1 MLKFTKD
8 RIRLSVL
15 LGCIASVMQAQAAPG
30 VLSNKPMFLGTEIQP
45 NILWLVDDSG
55 SMDWEVLQSS
65 GARAAYGGLPNSGD
79 LDITPTRNDQDE
91 MLESCAG
98 YNVMYFDP
106 SRTYVPWTGVDT
118 NGNAYQDQS
127 ITSALRNPYNPGAGS
142 IDLTDDEGFGDPPG
156 YFVWNDA
163 DGDGVFDIG
172 ECPDPNRGGYDYN
185 GTFRATA
192 AGFGPAVMSATDLAN
207 FANWYSY
214 YRKREYVAKA
224 ALSQII
230 NDSQARMGLA
240 TLHNNSSVGT
250 QVEDVDDIS
259 IPLDANAQANKRQLM
274 EHLFEINSSG
284 GTPLRQTLARAGE
297 YFKVGANPGTSLFG
311 FAPSPNSP
319 ILDSN
324 NGGQCQQNFSI
335 LMSDGTWNGSNPS
348 VGNADADGATSP
360 YDGGSYA
367 DNQSNTLA
375 DVAMKYYEEDLAT
388 GLTNS
393 VPVIVG
399 TDENSAQHMVTYTV
413 AFGVN
418 GTLSSNPPNTTDAF
432 AWPTVNSGQ
441 TTTIDDMRHA
451 AWNGRGAFLNA
462 GNPDDLISS
471 LRAAIENIGDRDGAA
486 SAVAFN
492 STSLE
497 TDTLVFQARFDS
509 GGWHGTLVAFEFD
522 ENGVGN
528 LEWSAGTVLDDRDLV
543 NRPRNIITFNG
554 VEGIPFEF
562 PADYTSPTA
571 DELSVVQIADVL
583 ADSDFDVSTIDPA
596 QITSNQAFGEAMVSF
611 LRGGDENE
619 VDQGATYSFR
629 NRFDRRLGD
638 IIHSSPSFVG
648 KPGAAYPNRIE
659 GIGNE
664 YSDYIIAQENR
675 RPMVY
680 AGANDGM
687 LHAFRAVDG
696 FETFAYIPQF
706 LFDDRN
712 SRGLH
717 FLADEAYSHI
727 PYVDGSPLVADVFV
741 ESSWKTYLVGG
752 VRAGGKG
759 IYVLDITNPSAINE
773 GNADKLVKQEF
784 THDDL
789 GFTFSRPL
797 VGKMNNGRWAAIFG
811 NGYNSDPTGDGRAKL
826 FVLYLDGPGGFELID
841 TEVGSVT
848 AADCQNASSDCNG
861 LSSPTVLDLDS
872 NGTIDRVYAGDVQ
885 GNVWAFDLSNTV
897 SSAWKVAYK
906 DASDSP
912 TPLFTACSATP
923 CSQSTRQAITS
934 LSVANVHPDRLALS
948 TEPNLMVYVGTG
960 QWVSENDNLNTSTQ
974 TMYGIWD
981 AAVPA
986 LTRDNLQQQTISNS
1000 VSVIGGRDLSS
1011 NNVNY
1016 VVNSE
1021 LGWYIDLPDL
1031 GERIVV
1037 EPVVIDN
1044 LILFNTTV
1052 PDSASCNGGGY
1063 GYLMFADR
1071 MTGGAPGFVVL
1082 DLNND
1087 GIFDDTP
1094 VSGTRMS
1101 SIPGGGR
1108 LIDGKYVISDS
1119 GGNITD
1125 YGVQTGKSTP
1135 SSRDSWSVIK

>member
-1 MLKFTKD
+1 MILTKYKL
-8 RIRLSVL
+8 RVSVVL
-15 LGCIASVMQAQAAPG
+15 AFFASVAQVESAPG
-30 VLSNKPMFLGTEIQP
+30 VLADKPMFLGTEVQP

-55 SMDWEVLQSS
+55 SMDWEVLQSA
-65 GARAAYGGLPNSGD
+65 GARALYGGLPNNGN

-98 YNVMYFDP
+98 YNVMYFNP
-106 SRTYVPWTGVDT
+106 NRTYVPWAGVDI
-118 NGNAYQDQS
+118 NGDAYQNQT
-127 ITSALRNPYNPGAGS
+127 ITSALRNPYNPNDGS

-156 YFVWNDA
+156 YFLWNDG
-163 DGDGVFDIG
+163 DGDGVFDLD
-172 ECPDPNRGGYDYN
+172 ECPDPNRAGYNYN
-185 GTFRATA
+185 GSFRATA
-192 AGFGPAVMSATDLAN
+192 AGYGPAVMSNADLDN

-230 NDSQARMGLA
+230 FDSQARMGLA

-250 QVEDVDDIS
+250 LVEDVDDIS
-259 IPLDANAQANKRQLM
+259 IPLDVNARSNKRQLM
-274 EHLFEINSSG
+274 DHLFEINSNG
-284 GTPLRQTLARAGE
+284 GTPLRRTLERAGE
-297 YFKVGANPGTSLFG
+297 YFRVGVNPGTGLFG

-319 ILDSN
+319 ILGAN

-335 LMSDGTWNGSNPS
+335 LMSDGTWNGNAPN
-348 VGNADADGATSP
+348 VGNTDADGAASP

-367 DNQSNTLA
+367 DTQSNTLA
-375 DVAMKYYEEDLAT
+375 DVAMKYYEEDLAP
-388 GLTNS
+388 GLSDS

-399 TDENSAQHMVTYTV
+399 LDANNAQHMVTYTV

-418 GTLSSNPPNTTDAF
+418 GTLSSNPPDSTTAF
-432 AWPTVNSGQ
+432 PWPGVVSGQ

-462 GNPDDLISS
+462 GNPDDLIRS
-471 LRAAIENIGDRDGAA
+471 LRAAIDDIGDRDGAA

-497 TDTLVFQARFDS
+497 TETLVFQARFDS

-522 ENGVGN
+522 ESGVGA
-528 LEWSAGTVLDDRDLV
+528 LEWSAGNVLDDRDLDS
-543 NRPRNIITFNG
+543 RPRNIITYNG
-554 VEGIPFEF
+554 TEGIPFQF

-571 DELSVVQIADVL
+571 SELSNAQIADIL
-583 ADSDFDVSTIDPA
+583 ADSDFSVATAVGS
-596 QITSNQAFGEAMVSF
+596 QISSNQALGEAMVGF
-611 LRGGDENE
+611 LRGGDDNE
-619 VDQGATYSFR
+619 VDKGTPYSFR

-638 IIHSSPSFVG
+638 IIHSSPSFIG
-648 KPGAAYPNRIE
+648 KPSASYPNRIA
-659 GIGNE
+659 GVGNE
-664 YSDYIIAQENR
+664 YSDYVLAQENR
-675 RPMVY
+675 TPMVY

-687 LHAFRAVDG
+687 LHGFRASDG
-696 FETFAYIPQF
+696 FEAFAYIPHF

-717 FLADEAYSHI
+717 FLADEAYSHL
-727 PYVDGSPLVADVFV
+727 PYVDGSPLAADVFI
-741 ESSWKTYLVGG
+741 ESSWKTYLIGG

-759 IYVLDITNPSAINE
+759 IYVLDITHPSAINE
-773 GNADKLVKQEF
+773 GNADRLVKQEF

-811 NGYNSDPTGDGRAKL
+811 NGYNSDPAGDGRAKL
-826 FVLYLDGPGGFELID
+826 FILYLDSVGGYELID
-841 TEVGSVT
+841 TEVGTISSS
-848 AADCQNASSDCNG
+848 DCQNVSSDCNG

-885 GNVWAFDLSNTV
+885 GNVWSFDLTNTI
-897 SSAWKVAYK
+897 SAGWGVAHK
-906 DASDSP
+906 QVNGSP
-912 TPLFTACSATP
+912 EPLFTACSSSP
-923 CSQSTRQAITS
+923 CTISNRQPITA
-934 LSVANVHPDRLALS
+934 LSVADVHTTRLALS

-960 QWVSENDNLNTSTQ
+960 QWISENDNLDISTQ
-974 TMYGIWD
+974 SMYGIWD
-981 AAVPA
+981 SALSG
-986 LTRDNLQQQTISNS
+986 LTRDNLQVQIIGNNGA
-1000 VSVIGGRDLSS
+1000 VAGGRDLSS
-1011 NNVNY
+1011 NDVDY
-1016 VVNSE
+1016 ALNSE

-1037 EPVVIDN
+1037 EPVIVDN
-1044 LILFNTTV
+1044 LVLFNTTV

-1071 MTGGAPGFVVL
+1071 MTGGAAGFVVL
-1082 DLNND
+1082 DINND
-1087 GIFDDTP
+1087 GVFDDVP
-1094 VSGTRMS
+1094 VSGVRLNA
-1101 SIPGGGR
+1101 IPGGGR
-1108 LIDGKYVISDS
+1108 LIDGKYVVSDS

-1125 YGVQTGKSTP
+1125 YGVETSSPKP
-1135 SSRDSWSVIK
+1135 SSRDSWSILK